1 MNEPNIMFNVKPLQH
16 RRLSRLQ
23 QWARGFSMVEMLACV
38 AIIGII
44 SFMAIPSITRMRTD
58 SERNLAIA
66 RAESL
71 NLAQATLIQV
81 RGRTQAAIDWSA
93 AGSSEAK
100 YTLLR
105 PYISYAETTLTAY
118 LPAGYSLTFPASIT
132 TMTKASLS
140 GPNGNIP
147 Y

>member
-1 MNEPNIMFNVKPLQH
+1 MQSMTSPA
-16 RRLSRLQ
+16 RRTLDRLER
-23 QWARGFSMVEMLACV
+23 WARGFSLVEMLACV

-44 SFMAIPSITRMRTD
+44 SFLAIPSITRMRTD
-58 SERNLAIA
+58 GERNLAIA

-81 RGRTQAAIDWSA
+81 RGRTQASLDWTA
-93 AGSSEAK
+93 ASSNEAK

-105 PYISYAETTLTAY
+105 PYLSYAETSLTAY

-132 TMTKASLS
+132 TMTKAALS
-140 GPNGNIP
+140 GPSGNIP